1 MVESKHTRAPGGP
14 QKRETGKMNRERGR
28 RKKMKMGRRR
38 KGHRK
43 KLIGTAELR
52 FLTYV
57 E

>member
-1 MVESKHTRAPGGP
+1 VVKAKHTRAPGGP